1 MAKTSLWGRIVNA
14 VRGQDVERDRV
25 GVSFSVT
32 GDGKQYVDV
41 GAQLGDPLYGLR
53 DETVTHDYRRR
64 LTRGEFTM
72 PTWALHEAARVLPM
86 LGDKLRWWRA
96 SIGALDWG
104 VKTLEGEKLP
114 AGAEAK
120 ADAQAKVLKAY
131 YEKANTREAIEH
143 LSLARFYGVAALAK
157 KGTNLEA
164 FDPWMFLRSGTYGG
178 WYYNRNLTVTSTQFL
193 QPADAIDPASWVIRA
208 CDDNALLEMLR
219 VYIRATSTEQWWDR
233 NLEQEAKR
241 QVIVLTAAS
250 GIANITDYTA
260 SATQIARGNSGAL
273 AKGSADAP
281 TEIIFPPASRGLP
294 FYEARLRLLDE
305 QLTKAI
311 TGGLLTM
318 LTAPGSGTLAGNAH
332 ADTARMVV
340 MAEAGKISA
349 VLQEQIDKPLL
360 RAAGL
365 LADGE
370 LPLAYFEL
378 SGRQEVD
385 ADAEVRQTVALSGA
399 GYKRSIDELSER
411 VGMVFDT
418 KPSEQQPAEIL
429 RSLYPVIAAGFRPN
443 ERAIEKLLG
452 LPVDPMPVVDPN
464 ATTPP
469 MGNRAG
475 RSLVPPQAVQSAVR
489 RGLKLYDAGK
499 GGDGLKPETIRRARS
514 IAAGEAQSEPWA
526 TKEAPAWFARHTKTR
541 PEGDAAGSP
550 WEVAWLLWGGNAG
563 RDWVGGMAN
572 RAGQVADELSIP
584 ESWAAP
590 VRDLI
595 EDLIAKAEDE
605 GLTDADLQAALDLAV
620 KRAPELFGDKQVEDF
635 AKIIEAATGAAVVE
649 GARAGMR
656 KE

>member
-25 GVSFSVT
+25 GVSFSVS

-399 GYKRSIDELSER
+399 GYKRDTEELSER
-411 VGMVFDT
+411 VGMALAYV
-418 KPSEQQPAEIL
+418 PPA
-429 RSLYPVIAAGFRPN
+429 SPAAGGAP
-443 ERAIEKLLG
+443 L
-452 LPVDPMPVVDPN
+452 M
-464 ATTPP
+464 P

-649 GARAGMR
+649 GARAGVR